1 MQPIVADG
9 RYFCH
14 AAPGVLFGR
23 AVLFGRVVLLGLC
36 RGFLLMT
43 ASYVFVLAC
52 GSLAVLYG
60 IFVTRSVLATSA
72 GTEDMRRIAE
82 AVQEGAAAY
91 LRRQYVTI
99 AAVGAVIG
107 GFLGWR
113 LGAPWPTA
121 F

>member
-1 MQPIVADG
+1 
-9 RYFCH
+9 
-14 AAPGVLFGR
+14 
-23 AVLFGRVVLLGLC
+23 
-36 RGFLLMT
+36 MT

-113 LGAPWPTA
+113 LGAPVAYGFLIGAVLSGCGVHRYEYLSACECPNR
-121 F
+121 